1 MLDTSSRLCYI
12 ERMDARAV
20 SDSVVFSSA
29 RDIVPVSAGGG
40 GDDHRDAEY
49 WRREALEARCRAGSL
64 AAIHR
69 SNKEKLEAVRRECR
83 ALRRGAKDALLAQA
97 EAARLRRLLEQQL
110 VDPRRRSTI
119 VSLRRENGQLRGEV
133 AALREETERLRRALA
148 GEVDADRLESRIAE
162 LESQLRTL
170 KAMRSN
176 DVRRRFGD
184 RSERQ
189 ARPLSPRRRGQQP
202 GRAGPS
208 RTPRESLAVR
218 TEVVELPAGE
228 AVCAHCGRA
237 LAGHGWVESE
247 LIEIEVA
254 AHRRCI
260 RRRRYR
266 RVCGCAGPVTALAP
280 PVARL
285 FPHTAYGISVWAAV
299 VLEHWEGQRPF
310 RSIARWMGR
319 QGLAISPGTLCDR
332 LGDLLQLFEPLSA
345 AIRAHMVT
353 ARVLQGDET
362 SWRVQQRRRD
372 GESGRAWLWVGQSH
386 DAVWFHIDAR
396 RSREAALT
404 VFEGAQAGAV
414 LLSDRY
420 GGYVALADEL
430 GLAPAFCWAHARRD
444 FVECEGTGDTPWKRR
459 WLERIAAVYRTHRR
473 RQRHFRAGRTRP
485 VRAFDRAQ
493 QTLKAQI
500 KALFADAD
508 IELAEYPGEHPRA
521 EPLRRLL
528 KWRHG
533 LERFVADPE
542 VPIDN
547 NASERSLRAPVIA
560 RKLSFGNDSWTGA
573 RLTAHLYSV
582 LTTLKRHGIDLEH
595 WLHEWLGACAAA
607 GRAPPALAPWLPW
620 SLPPA
625 RRHRLQ
631 QPRASPGRG

>member
-1 MLDTSSRLCYI
+1 ML
-12 ERMDARAV
+12 
-20 SDSVVFSSA
+20 SSA
-29 RDIVPVSAGGG
+29 RDVEPVSAGGSG
-40 GDDHRDAEY
+40 GDRRDAEY

-64 AAIHR
+64 AGIHR
-69 SNKEKLEAVRRECR
+69 SNKEKLEASRRECR
-83 ALRRGAKDALLAQA
+83 ALRRRARGALLAQA

-119 VSLRRENGQLRGEV
+119 ASLRRENGELRGEV
-133 AALREETERLRRALA
+133 AALREEAERLRRALE
-148 GEVDADRLESRIAE
+148 GEVDAGRLESRIAQ

-176 DVRRRFGD
+176 DARRRFGD

-189 ARPLSPRRRGQQP
+189 ARPSSLRRRGQQP

-208 RTPRESLAVR
+208 RTPRQSLPVC

-228 AVCAHCGRA
+228 AICAHCGRA
-237 LAGHGWVESE
+237 LAGHGWVESD

-254 AHRRCI
+254 AHIRRI

-285 FPHTAYGISVWAAV
+285 FAHTAYGISVWAAV

-310 RSIARWMGR
+310 RAIARWMAR

-345 AIRAHMVT
+345 AIRAQMVT

-362 SWRVQQRRRD
+362 SWRVQQRRRE
-372 GESGRAWLWVGQSH
+372 GESGRAWLWMGQSR

-396 RSREAALT
+396 RNCQAAMT
-404 VFEGAQAGAV
+404 VFDGAQAGAV

-420 GGYVALADEL
+420 SSYVALAERL
-430 GLAPAFCWAHARRD
+430 GLVPAYCWAHARRD

-459 WLERIAAVYRTHRR
+459 WLERMATIYRTHRR
-473 RQRHFRAGRTRP
+473 RQHHFRAGRTRQ

-493 QTLKAQI
+493 QTLKAQVE
-500 KALFADAD
+500 ALFADAD
-508 IELAEYPGEHPRA
+508 IELAEYPGDHPRA

-528 KWRHG
+528 KWRYG
-533 LERFVADPE
+533 LLRFVADPE

-573 RLTAHLYSV
+573 HLTAHLYSV
-582 LTTLKRHGIDLEH
+582 LATLKRHRIDLEH

-607 GRAPPALAPWLPW
+607 GQAPSDLAPWLPW
-620 SLPPA
+620 SMDPA
-625 RRHRLQ
+625 RRLRLQ
-631 QPRASPGRG
+631 QPRASPASG

>member
-1 MLDTSSRLCYI
+1 M
-12 ERMDARAV
+12 
-20 SDSVVFSSA
+20 VFSSE

-40 GDDHRDAEY
+40 GDDRGDAEY
-49 WRREALEARCRAGSL
+49 WRREALEARCRAGAL
-64 AAIHR
+64 AGIHR
-69 SNKEKLEAVRRECR
+69 SNKAKLEASRRECR
-83 ALRRGAKDALLAQA
+83 ELRRRARGALSAEA
-97 EAARLRRLLEQQL
+97 EAARLRGLLEQQS
-110 VDPRRRSTI
+110 VDPRRRSTMA
-119 VSLRRENGQLRGEV
+119 SLRRENGELRREV
-133 AALREETERLRRALA
+133 VALREDNERLRRALGGELDA
-148 GEVDADRLESRIAE
+148 GRLEGRIAE
-162 LESQLRTL
+162 LEGQLRTL

-176 DVRRRFGD
+176 EARRRFGD
-184 RSERQ
+184 RGERQ
-189 ARPLSPRRRGQQP
+189 ARPSSPRRRGQQP

-218 TEVVELPAGE
+218 AEVVELPAGE

-237 LAGHGWVESE
+237 LAGHGWVESD

-254 AHRRCI
+254 AHRRRI

-266 RVCGCAGPVTALAP
+266 RSCGCAGTATVLAP

-285 FPHTAYGISVWAAV
+285 FAHTAYGISVWAAV

-310 RSIARWMGR
+310 RAIARWMAR

-345 AIRAHMVT
+345 AIRAQMVT

-362 SWRVQQRRRD
+362 SWRVQQRRRE
-372 GESGRAWLWVGQSH
+372 GASGRAWLWMGQSH

-404 VFEGAQAGAV
+404 VFEGARGGAV

-420 GGYVALADEL
+420 GGHVALAGEL
-430 GLAPAFCWAHARRD
+430 DLSPAFCWAHARRD
-444 FVECEGTGDTPWKRR
+444 FVDCEGSADPPWKRR
-459 WLERIAAVYRTHRR
+459 WLERIAAIYRTHRR
-473 RQRHFRAGRTRP
+473 RQKHFRAGRARQ
-485 VRAFDRAQ
+485 VRAFDRARQ
-493 QTLKAQI
+493 RLEAQVQT
-500 KALFADAD
+500 LFADAD
-508 IELAEYPGEHPRA
+508 IELADYPGEHPRA

-547 NASERSLRAPVIA
+547 NASERSLRAPVIG

-573 RLTAHLYSV
+573 LATARLFSV
-582 LTTLKRHGIDLEH
+582 LATLKRHEIDLEH

-607 GRAPPALAPWLPW
+607 GHAPSDLAPWLPW
-620 SLPPA
+620 SMDPT
-625 RRHRLQ
+625 RRQRLQ
-631 QPRASPGRG
+631 QPRASPIDG